1 MNTDLIIVVCAQAA
15 LIIGLFAWLRADLH
29 KFGERLGA
37 RIDALDKRLD
47 GLDRRLQDVEQRL
60 SRLEGK
66 MDFIE
71 GYITRRNEQS
81 PAE

>member
-1 MNTDLIIVVCAQAA
+1 MVACAQAA
-15 LIIGLFAWLRADLH
+15 LIIGLFAWLRSDMH
-29 KFGERLGA
+29 KLGERLGA
-37 RIDALDKRLD
+37 RIDA
-47 GLDRRLQDVEQRL
+47 LDRRLQDVEQRL

-71 GYITRRNEQS
+71 GYITHRNEPA

>member
-1 MNTDLIIVVCAQAA
+1 MDTDLIMVACAQAA
-15 LIIGLFAWLRADLH
+15 LIIGLFAWLRADMH
-29 KFGERLGA
+29 KLGERLGT
-37 RIDALDKRLD
+37 RIDA
-47 GLDRRLQDVEQRL
+47 LDRRLQDVEQRL

-71 GYITRRNEQS
+71 AYITHRNEPA